1 MPDRRFAKFFS
12 SISHKADPPPPR
24 TRPRRPP
31 PPRPQGTLPT
41 QRPLPAPPQPSQHP
55 RTPGRA
61 STRAPRPRRESG
73 KHPRDTPTTLPVRP
87 LALRITLKT
96 PLLDRLAP
104 RSPPVSNNPT
114 RLIPPVSSTD
124 QLRAPHPGADG
135 LLNPTPRL
143 PSHPTLQDL
152 TPPDTHSQR
161 GKSLAEPP
169 GAGPARPTPPRLPPP
184 ESGLFPLRRRGK
196 AFSKAP
202 SPTRTSTQP
211 TQPANPSRT
220 APPPSPLLSFPFRKL
235 PLHDPA
241 LAGPPGS
248 RSLPR
253 SVSGFAVRVTERRAR
268 PTEPA
273 FALRSLGRAE

>member
-41 QRPLPAPPQPSQHP
+41 QRPPPA
-55 RTPGRA
+55 A
-61 STRAPRPRRESG
+61 
-73 KHPRDTPTTLPVRP
+73 PVRP
-87 LALRITLKT
+87 GNQESTTGYVHHPSR
-96 PLLDRLAP
+96 
-104 RSPPVSNNPT
+104 PPP
-114 RLIPPVSSTD
+114 
-124 QLRAPHPGADG
+124 RAPDHPQ
-135 LLNPTPRL
+135 NPTPR
-143 PSHPTLQDL
+143 PPRPAVPARFQQPDTIDPTRLFQGLAPGSPPQRRWALEPDP
-152 TPPDTHSQR
+152 TPPQQPH
-161 GKSLAEPP
+161 PP
-169 GAGPARPTPPRLPPP
+169 RSRPTRHPFSTGEIPRRTPSADPARPDSPKATPP

-196 AFSKAP
+196 TFSKAP

-220 APPPSPLLSFPFRKL
+220 VPPPSPPLFSPFRKL

-241 LAGPPGS
+241 LAGPPES

-253 SVSGFAVRVTERRAR
+253 PVSGIAGRVTERRPR
-268 PTEPA
+268 PPEPA
-273 FALRSLGRAE
+273 FALQSFGRAEKGKFREGGAIDV